1 MLSLWVILTC
11 LQTWFFHRVYEA
23 LIEEIDR
30 ENGTAAVT
38 FSGYGNAE
46 VIPLQNLKPV
56 DQEGKRSEKDGG
68 IKPKSKYAQNTP
80 NILYSLS
87 NGLNVLHVYIRKI

>member
-1 MLSLWVILTC
+1 MSSLSLWLILTC
-11 LQTWFFHRVYEA
+11 LQTWFFGRIYEA
-23 LIEEIDR
+23 EIEEIDR

-56 DQEGKRSEKDGG
+56 EEGKRSSIDGSA
-68 IKPKSKYAQNTP
+68 KPKSKYE
-80 NILYSLS
+80 LS
-87 NGLNVLHVYIRKI
+87 KL